1 MDFLTLFAVY
11 VAVVLA
17 CIALVCKH
25 SGRQQTP
32 LGVLLGS
39 VGKVSAAPG
48 HCTSTGGRAAALF
61 NALAT
66 LVPGGRAN
74 NAAMAPKV
82 QPEDPAPAVPPTV
95 RDPRFPGNAPPGR
108 RRRRHVRRL
117 MLCF

>member
-108 RRRRHVRRL
+108 RRHVRRL